1 MTLADQLELVKR
13 REQAEAWDRGE
24 QKIATEF
31 GSRLPQS
38 PELDD
43 EARAHLKHFI
53 EWASDNSVRFCPV
66 KPQVLAAYILT
77 QASTG
82 LDEQSLLK
90 EVESIDRL
98 HQRHGLASPV
108 ATTAARAALEAV
120 LRIEPPRSWKVPEK
134 EIFVTM
140 PVEIRAAVARR
151 EQQRETE
158 VRRLQNCI
166 AEEKKRL
173 KAAAASTHAAENATT
188 EKETT

>member
-1 MTLADQLELVKR
+1 VTLSDQLEAVKR

-31 GSRLPQS
+31 GSRLPQP

-43 EARAHLKHFI
+43 ETRTNLKHFI

-66 KPQVLAAYILT
+66 KPQVLAAWILT

-82 LDEQSLLK
+82 LDEQTLLK

-134 EIFVTM
+134 EIFVTL
-140 PVEIRAAVARR
+140 PVEVRAAVSRR
-151 EQQRETE
+151 EKQREVE
-158 VRRLQNCI
+158 VRRLQNSV
-166 AEEKKRL
+166 AELKRFSQTAPES
-173 KAAAASTHAAENATT
+173 KPVTNEEVTSNG
-188 EKETT
+188 

>member
-1 MTLADQLELVKR
+1 VTLSEQLEAVKR

-31 GSRLPQS
+31 GSRLPQP

-43 EARAHLKHFI
+43 ETRTNLKHFI

-66 KPQVLAAYILT
+66 KPQILAAWILT

-82 LDEQSLLK
+82 LDEQTLMR

-120 LRIEPPRSWKVPEK
+120 LHIEPPRSWRKWEK
-134 EIFVTM
+134 EVFVTM
-140 PVEIRAAVARR
+140 PVEIRAAVSRR
-151 EQQRETE
+151 EMQRETE
-158 VRRLQNCI
+158 VRRLQNSV

-173 KAAAASTHAAENATT
+173 QAAAASTQVADTT
-188 EKETT
+188 EGIETNG